1 MNVFGTRFKLQNK
14 NPQFK
19 FTTTSTTTIVIDN
32 TKDSITYSIEKEI
45 ASKGNDTSKLHVNN
59 A

>member
-1 MNVFGTRFKLQNK
+1 MNVFGTKFKLQNK

-19 FTTTSTTTIVIDN
+19 FTTLSTTTTVNNN
-32 TKDSITYSIEKEI
+32 TKDSITYS
-45 ASKGNDTSKLHVNN
+45 KLHVND